1 MRSRLSGAERAVV
14 DAQNE
19 VRKAHG
25 EAAAAQQRQTLV
37 EAAADERD
45 RLSEERGR
53 TDKERV
59 VELEG
64 QLRELI
70 EVTQV

>member
-1 MRSRLSGAERAVV
+1 MADGSSRFSYEA
-14 DAQNE
+14 
-19 VRKAHG
+19 KAF
-25 EAAAAQQRQTLV
+25 AN
-37 EAAADERD
+37 
-45 RLSEERGR
+45 LSEERGR